1 MFLPFSIIESIE
13 YLCRK
18 KSLTRNQNTQLLL
31 SNHSRVR
38 PVEFWRSTLLT
49 QKKTRRAIR
58 APLVTTEQNVYASGP
73 ATGLTPNQNTFDAH

>member
-1 MFLPFSIIESIE
+1 ML
-13 YLCRK
+13 K

-49 QKKTRRAIR
+49 HKKKNRRAVR
-58 APLVTTEQNVYASGP
+58 APNVPLPDAEFDRRVTTE
-73 ATGLTPNQNTFDAH
+73 FF